1 MAKITYSLLKEENSM
16 KERQIRLDMI
26 VGHGA
31 RVLVRSNIWIDPKRW
46 GRRDT
51 ITIPTTPGPEQSELL
66 VKKEILRKLTVFIE
80 DAILK
85 ETDKSVITKEWAERK
100 VKLFY
105 NPKPTRETEACIS
118 LFTLMETYLKTVN
131 LCLSRKKH
139 FRTLMNMLRR
149 YEEYC
154 QKRSRSKKLYTL
166 DIHGLSSETLADI
179 KQFILT
185 EHEVCI
191 KYPDIYKKL
200 PNRSRVALR
209 SARRGVEQDIP
220 AIVSYGDLPKGAIP
234 KPRGMNYAT
243 DLLTRFRTFYIWARD
258 AGHTT
263 NNPFKGF
270 KIEESVYGE
279 PVYITIE
286 DRNKIYEYDMSDA
299 PALAIQRDIFVLQCF
314 LGCRVGDYYRFTY
327 SNIIDNVLE
336 YVAKKTN
343 NDRGTVVRVPLH
355 PIAQEI
361 IARYYNP
368 VRGAIMPFINEQ
380 DYNEAIKDVFKRAGI
395 TYMVTVLDPVTRLE
409 TQVPINEIA
418 SSHMARRTFVGNLCK
433 KTKSTVIVGSMSGH
447 DPNGRSIKRYWSVDE
462 DLKREC
468 IELLG

>member
-1 MAKITYSLLKEENSM
+1 MAAFVYILMSGENSQ
-16 KERQIRLDMI
+16 KERQIRID
-26 VGHGA
+26 VKYGHGG
-31 RVLVRSNIWIDPKRW
+31 RVYIRTNIWIDPKRW
-46 GRRDT
+46 GRRGT
-51 ITIPTTPGPEQSELL
+51 ITIPAIPGPEQSELL
-66 VKKEILRKLTVFIE
+66 VKKETLRKLTIFIE
-80 DAILK
+80 DAIVK
-85 ETDKSVITKEWAERK
+85 EQDKSVITKEWAERK
-100 VKLFY
+100 VRQFY
-105 NPKPTRETEACIS
+105 DPKPTKEVETCVS
-118 LFTLMETYLKTVN
+118 LFSLMETYLKTVN

-139 FRTLMNMLRR
+139 FQTLINMLHR

-166 DIHGLSSETLADI
+166 DIHALSSETLADI

-200 PNRSRVALR
+200 PNRSRVSLR
-209 SARRGVEQDIP
+209 SVRQGVEQNVP
-220 AIVSYGDLPKGAIP
+220 GIVSYSDLPKGAIP

-258 AGHTT
+258 AGHTA

-279 PVYITIE
+279 PIYITIE
-286 DRNKIYEYDMSDA
+286 DRNKIYEKDMSDT
-299 PALAIQRDIFVLQCF
+299 PALAVQRDIFVLQCF

-327 SNIIDNVLE
+327 SNIIDNALE

-343 NDRGTVVRVPLH
+343 KDRGTVVRVPLH
-355 PIAQEI
+355 PVAQEI

-368 VRGAIMPFINEQ
+368 VRGTIMPFINEQ
-380 DYNEAIKDVFKRAGI
+380 DYNEAIKEVFKRAGI

-409 TQVPINEIA
+409 MQVPINEIA

-447 DPNGRSIKRYWSVDE
+447 DPNGRSIKRYWSVDD